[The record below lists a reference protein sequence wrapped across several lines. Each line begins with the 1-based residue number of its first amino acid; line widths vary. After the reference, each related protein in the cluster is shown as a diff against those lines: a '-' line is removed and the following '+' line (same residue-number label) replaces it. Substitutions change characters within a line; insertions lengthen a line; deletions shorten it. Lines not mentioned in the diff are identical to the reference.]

1 MICPPHPPDPLVQ
14 SWIERHRDPRSFLL
28 HLIGIPPTIL
38 GLIFIP
44 IYLFLLS
51 IPIFL
56 LALGLF
62 TGGYALQFLG
72 HALDGT
78 EPGEW
83 TLIKMKLGLGRSR
96 TPVDAGD
103 ATAGRPA

>member
-1 MICPPHPPDPLVQ
+1 MICPPHPPDTLVQ
-14 SWIERHRDPRSFLL
+14 NWIERHRDPKSFSL

-44 IYLFLLS
+44 IYLFLVS

-56 LALGLF
+56 LALCLF
-62 TGGYALQFLG
+62 SGGYLLQFLG

-83 TLIKMKLGLGRSR
+83 TLIKKKL
-96 TPVDAGD
+96 
-103 ATAGRPA
+103 RPAKQTLSSKDQAETGVS

>member
-14 SWIERHRDPRSFLL
+14 NWIDRHRDPKSFLL

-56 LALGLF
+56 LALCLF
-62 TGGYALQFLG
+62 VGGYALQFLG
-72 HALDGT
+72 HGLDGT

-83 TLIKMKLGLGRSR
+83 TLIRKKLG
-96 TPVDAGD
+96 
-103 ATAGRPA
+103 RPQAKTVSGNEPNPGSI